1 MKTTGTLLSLLGAS
15 CLVAFAATTAPAQAA
30 SKPCCYNN
38 GDYYEASP
46 RTCRNYGGRVV
57 QQEYCRGDYY
67 DDRGRYGDDR
77 GDYGRR
83 GGGDASFSIQFGNV
97 VFGYSDGYYDRDRR
111 WHGWRSDAERNW
123 YRQHRRSS
131 YHHMNRDR
139 DRDRNRRDWR
149 EGRRGDWR

>member
-1 MKTTGTLLSLLGAS
+1 MKYTGTVISLVGATFLGA
-15 CLVAFAATTAPAQAA
+15 LATAVPAQA
-30 SKPCCYNN
+30 KPCCYNN

-46 RTCRNYGGRVV
+46 STCRNYGGRVV
-57 QQEYCRGDYY
+57 PQEYCVRDYY
-67 DDRGRYGDDR
+67 DDNG
-77 GDYGRR
+77 YGRPGYGYDR
-83 GGGDASFSIQFGNV
+83 DDTYVSIQLGNI
-97 VFGYSDGYYDRDRR
+97 VFGYSDGYYDRSRR
-111 WHGWRSDAERNW
+111 WHRWRNDRERNW